1 MFDEVQRRGMRGQQ
15 MIMAMSDQQ
24 ADKSPSQSDQEANG
38 VAVQEPPTKRQ
49 ASKKRQPAKKPPK
62 HLPPYKVLLH
72 NDDVSEFEYVI
83 LTICRITTLSPQ
95 EADLR
100 AQEAH
105 RTGVSLLL
113 VTHKERAEL
122 YQEQFTS
129 AKLTVTIEPDQVS

>member
-1 MFDEVQRRGMRGQQ
+1 MTCRAAGPNRARGKRGSRGY
-15 MIMAMSDQQ
+15 A
-24 ADKSPSQSDQEANG
+24 
-38 VAVQEPPTKRQ
+38 
-49 ASKKRQPAKKPPK
+49 KKRQPAKKPPK
-62 HLPPYKVLLH
+62 QLPPYKVLLH